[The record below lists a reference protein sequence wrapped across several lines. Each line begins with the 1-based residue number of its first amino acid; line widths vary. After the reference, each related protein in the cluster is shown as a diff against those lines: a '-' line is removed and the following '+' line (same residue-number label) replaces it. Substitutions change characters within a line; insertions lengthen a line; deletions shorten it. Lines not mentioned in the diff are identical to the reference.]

1 MLSIQAVCGLPRLR
15 APGIVPCI
23 ISLAEASTREPVLVS
38 SVITSTGSL
47 AGIRHAH
54 GFPCSSQPL
63 DGCASAREPMCVPD
77 TSTGPGTRAGIT
89 YSAADLLRKCSR
101 SATVQAE
108 IIRYSHQGY

>member
-47 AGIRHAH
+47 AGI
-54 GFPCSSQPL
+54 
-63 DGCASAREPMCVPD
+63 
-77 TSTGPGTRAGIT
+77 T